1 SRCITSSSRVS
12 KSTWWLCSLILSFHC
27 WFLDWPS
34 FALSLSAGFSCE
46 SPDSASGCVS
56 DFSSDFASAFAS
68 DSDLLSLGCSADFS
82 GGSGFPTTLSL
93 SVLGRLSLSNFLDVS
108 FLSLRAARAES
119 ASESDC
125 AAAKAR
131 KAPSRSITTSEKY
144 AMRFIVAPSLQRKSK
159 LLRRLARP
167 CRPGIRRSYDQ
178 DVPLR
183 RRCPKPIA
191 APVPGRGWQR
201 VAAHNQKWWSAKC
214 GVRAPSRRTF
224 LPAVLADDESRGT
237 RFGH

>member
-1 SRCITSSSRVS
+1 MPAGTPALRACSFKSSS
-12 KSTWWLCSLILSFHC
+12 
-27 WFLDWPS
+27 
-34 FALSLSAGFSCE
+34 SCL
-46 SPDSASGCVS
+46 ASGS
-56 DFSSDFASAFAS
+56 Y
-68 DSDLLSLGCSADFS
+68 LLLLACSADFA
-82 GGSGFPTTLSL
+82 GGSGLPTTLSL

-108 FLSLRAARAES
+108 FLSWRAARAES

-131 KAPSRSITTSEKY
+131 KAPSRTITASGKY

-159 LLRRLARP
+159 LLRRLGRL

-178 DVPLR
+178 GVPLR
-183 RRCPKPIA
+183 RRCRKPVA
-191 APVPGRGWQR
+191 APVPGHGWQR
-201 VAAHNQKWWSAKC
+201 AAAHNQKWWSARC

-224 LPAVLADDESRGT
+224 LRAVLADDESRGT